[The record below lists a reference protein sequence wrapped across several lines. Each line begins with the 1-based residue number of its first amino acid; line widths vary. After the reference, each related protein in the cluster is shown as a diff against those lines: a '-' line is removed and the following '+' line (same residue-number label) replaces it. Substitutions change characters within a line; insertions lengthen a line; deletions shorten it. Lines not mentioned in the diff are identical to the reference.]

1 MNEKFETI
9 TRIIEEI
16 ADIPVDEMAEDSSLV
31 DDLDLSSLEIMSV
44 ISEVEKEFK
53 VKIQSSELT
62 SVDTISDLIELI
74 ESKE

>member
-1 MNEKFETI
+1 MNDKFEKI
-9 TRIIEEI
+9 TKIIEEI
-16 ADIPVDEMAEDSSLV
+16 ADISVDEMAEDSSLV

-74 ESKE
+74 ESKG